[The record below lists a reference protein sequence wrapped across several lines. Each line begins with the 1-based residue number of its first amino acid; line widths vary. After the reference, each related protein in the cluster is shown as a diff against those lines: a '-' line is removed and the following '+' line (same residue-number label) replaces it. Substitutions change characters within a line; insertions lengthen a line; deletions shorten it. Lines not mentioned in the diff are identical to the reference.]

1 ALGGARLAQSAEGA
15 VRSVVGVSCLIGR
28 IRGGRRSI
36 AAGTV
41 LSDRRIG
48 RNRVVDRVL
57 QPLLGLSVLF
67 EVACLECGVRVFHGL
82 PRFLQS
88 IVERLVRRSGTGAL
102 TVAGGGTAGLAF
114 LAVLSAGV
122 AGLGTGVAAEHL
134 VERLVEGR
142 GEADVL
148 SEGHE

>member
-1 ALGGARLAQSAEGA
+1 MFSGACDVDPVGRSG
-15 VRSVVGVSCLIGR
+15 SVVGVSCLIGR

-36 AAGTV
+36 ASGTV

-67 EVACLECGVRVFHGL
+67 EVAVLECGVRVFHGL

-88 IVERLVRRSGTGAL
+88 IVEGLVRRSGTGAL

-122 AGLGTGVAAEHL
+122 ACLGTGVAAEYL

-148 SEGHE
+148 AE